1 MALEV
6 VIITGHIMK
15 LVQCYIGDVFH
26 FEKKTQQICNVAAR
40 HHSVLLSFNFYKL
53 SIINARVQIT
63 FPLTSFVMVTVE
75 DDKYFEL
82 ILKCMI
88 STPRQGRSV
97 NMETS
102 YEQDS
107 NSGRLRD
114 LSHFHHV
121 QTSYGAHPTSYPMGI
136 RNISLR

>member
-1 MALEV
+1 M
-6 VIITGHIMK
+6 
-15 LVQCYIGDVFH
+15 
-26 FEKKTQQICNVAAR
+26 
-40 HHSVLLSFNFYKL
+40 
-53 SIINARVQIT
+53 QIT

-75 DDKYFEL
+75 DDKYLEL
-82 ILKCMI
+82 ILKRKI

-107 NSGRLRD
+107 NSGWLLD
-114 LSHFHHV
+114 LSHCQHI

-136 RNISLR
+136 RNISLG